1 MSCDPFAVFVSVSFC
16 IAYLPALALVLVFPR
31 LWCFALPL
39 PYRFIHSCTCLDSL
53 IILHP
58 SLTPPCSL
66 PLTHSLSLTPSYSL
80 PLTSSLPLTRYLPYI
95 PPPLPP
101 PPHHHQPLSI
111 NPLHV
116 YLEAR
121 GRDAKGPRAHC
132 CRRCCCDMEP
142 LWTLDSGLAW
152 LLPIVEYIM
161 RS

>member
-1 MSCDPFAVFVSVSFC
+1 MDELRFVRCVCVRLFLYCLSSCTGSCSCFLSS
-16 IAYLPALALVLVFPR
+16 LVLCITATLSLHSFMHM
-31 LWCFALPL
+31 FGLPHY
-39 PYRFIHSCTCLDSL
+39 PAPFTYSSL
-53 IILHP
+53 
-58 SLTPPCSL
+58 LTPSHSL
-66 PLTHSLSLTPSYSL
+66 PLTPSLSLPL
-80 PLTSSLPLTRYLPYI
+80 PFIRYLPYI